1 MGTAVESRGEFDVT
15 ALRHVLSKAVLLGLF
30 EALIVVLMSFIT
42 RFTAPPIETIL
53 GAIVVLIGLSVVVVM
68 PGLWTRARTIEGI
81 AGAAGL
87 GLGATVVFMLVDV
100 ALLQPAGIYT
110 NRWAQ
115 IGGFSNWWYHPV
127 WWMLGTF
134 LPWFGAMTLASRAV
148 RGKSVSIPGVMIPAV
163 LCAIGLAII
172 AVFIRFPG
180 AHWSLGTFG
189 IAFIPGLALAEFFTM
204 LGRRPG

>member
-53 GAIVVLIGLSVVVVM
+53 GAIVLLLGRSVVVVM

-81 AGAAGL
+81 AGAAGI
-87 GLGATVVFMLVDV
+87 GLGAPVVFMLVDV

-163 LCAIGLAII
+163 LCAIVLAII

-189 IAFIPGLALAEFFTM
+189 IAFIPGLALAELFTM